1 MRLILEA
8 STNCRR
14 KNLLI
19 SNKVAVII
27 PDEYGNAYFRDIVFA
42 ERYTPNEQPRYCR
55 INSAYAAYMPLYYML
70 LFPRGNTG
78 WHWGL

>member
-8 STNCRR
+8 GANYRR

-27 PDEYGNAYFRDIVFA
+27 LDKYGNASFRNIMLT
-42 ERYTPNEQPRYCR
+42 EHYTPNK
-55 INSAYAAYMPLYYML
+55 
-70 LFPRGNTG
+70 
-78 WHWGL
+78 

>member
-8 STNCRR
+8 SANCHY

-27 PDEYGNAYFRDIVFA
+27 PDKYGNTSFRNIILT
-42 ERYTPNEQPRYCR
+42 ERYTPNKQ
-55 INSAYAAYMPLYYML
+55 L
-70 LFPRGNTG
+70 
-78 WHWGL
+78 